1 MYNFNC
7 DYLEGVHPNII
18 KALEETNM
26 VQQQGYCNDEY
37 THQAKD
43 LIKKKISDQDVYFLH
58 GSTACNKLVIK
69 TSLRPFESVIACDN
83 AHINTLETGA
93 IEDIGHKIEI
103 VEDED
108 LSLIH
113 I

>member
-37 THQAKD
+37 THQAKELIRKRF
-43 LIKKKISDQDVYFLH
+43 LIKTFISYMVLQ
-58 GSTACNKLVIK
+58 LVIN
-69 TSLRPFESVIACDN
+69 L
-83 AHINTLETGA
+83 
-93 IEDIGHKIEI
+93 
-103 VEDED
+103 
-108 LSLIH
+108 LSKH
-113 I
+113 R

>member
-43 LIKKKISDQDVYFLH
+43 LIKRKFRIKMFTSYMVLQ
-58 GSTACNKLVIK
+58 LV
-69 TSLRPFESVIACDN
+69 TSL
-83 AHINTLETGA
+83 
-93 IEDIGHKIEI
+93 
-103 VEDED
+103 
-108 LSLIH
+108 
-113 I
+113 